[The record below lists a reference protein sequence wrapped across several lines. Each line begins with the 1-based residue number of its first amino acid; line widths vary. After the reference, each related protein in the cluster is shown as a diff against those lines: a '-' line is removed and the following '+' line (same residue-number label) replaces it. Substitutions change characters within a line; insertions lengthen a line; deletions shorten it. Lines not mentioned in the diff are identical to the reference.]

1 MIKCKQC
8 ERISNCPYGIQDC
21 ESIISTCDEF
31 SFNLIEHDSK
41 LLDKVAEKLQE
52 KICYENCGI
61 RKCIF
66 EKDECPWYRC
76 VDEVIE
82 GMKAEVEQWKK

>member
-31 SFNLIEHDSK
+31 SFDLAEHDNQVIKSFIDK
-41 LLDKVAEKLQE
+41 LAEELYSRHSADSAWEEYSANTIIDEMIDISE
-52 KICYENCGI
+52 KMI
-61 RKCIF
+61 KC
-66 EKDECPWYRC
+66 
-76 VDEVIE
+76 
-82 GMKAEVEQWKK
+82 